1 MEKERNRGRERAFI
15 EFLLEIESF
24 ICFAFINEIELNWI
38 FVRYLT
44 SVLTQPECI
53 EHMCHMTYISI
64 EHRSRCVTT
73 YHKSKPNEW
82 LKVFFFRVFANIS
95 NATNL
100 LAAYFFTH
108 MWVVLQ
114 QTWLLFLLLSV
125 TLNHDCF
132 SFESASFFIMWFRS
146 QFMFN
151 AVEIY

>member
-1 MEKERNRGRERAFI
+1 MEKEKNRGRERAFI

-44 SVLTQPECI
+44 SVLSQPECI

-64 EHRSRCVTT
+64 EHRSRCVTITT

-82 LKVFFFRVFANIS
+82 LKVFFFLSRVFANIS

-100 LAAYFFTH
+100 LAAYFFHTYVSGFTTN
-108 MWVVLQ
+108 MAFISIIISEFKSQ
-114 QTWLLFLLLSV
+114 LLF
-125 TLNHDCF
+125 
-132 SFESASFFIMWFRS
+132 FRIGFVS
-146 QFMFN
+146 HHVIQI
-151 AVEIY
+151 VIYV